1 MLLFLYIEDV
11 TRTNVLT
18 SKFLKNLK
26 NNFSFKIEEI
36 ITSIKEF
43 KKCKISFYVNRKN
56 FIKRF
61 LSFYRFLIIIC

>member
-1 MLLFLYIEDV
+1 MRIWSSDAPIFYIEDI

-36 ITSIKEF
+36 ITSIK
-43 KKCKISFYVNRKN
+43 KN
-56 FIKRF
+56 LNF
-61 LSFYRFLIIIC
+61 